1 MDMTNTSVGNLR
13 AQRLGKLIQEARL
26 KTDQSISECAQI
38 LGMSDATFEAY
49 EAGDNSPSLPELEL
63 LAYTFQ
69 VPLEYFW
76 GEGEISRSFKKPSE
90 VNFARLNSIRQRMIG
105 AKLRKAR
112 LEAGYS
118 LESLGSE
125 IDMSPETLENYELGL
140 TPVPVPAL
148 EMLGEALKQPIKY
161 FEDQHGPVGIWSAQ
175 QRALKDF
182 KELPP
187 ELQIFVT
194 KPINRPYLE
203 LAQRLSEMSVEK
215 LRAVAEGLLEIT
227 L

>member
-1 MDMTNTSVGNLR
+1 MTNTTVGYQR
-13 AQRLGKLIQEARL
+13 AQSLGKLIQNARL
-26 KTDQSISECAQI
+26 KAAQSISECAQV
-38 LGMSDATFEAY
+38 LGVPEATFEAY
-49 EAGDNSPSLPELEL
+49 ETGDKSPSLPELEL

-69 VPLEYFW
+69 IPLDYFW
-76 GEGEISRSFKKPSE
+76 GDSETSQSSEQPSE
-90 VNFARLNSIRQRMIG
+90 VNFTRLNSIRQRMIG

-112 LEAGYS
+112 LEAGFS
-118 LESLGSE
+118 LEDLGAE
-125 IDMSPETLENYELGL
+125 VDLSPETLEQYELG
-140 TPVPVPAL
+140 TSPVPVPVL
-148 EMLGEALKQPIKY
+148 ELLGQALKQPIKY
-161 FEDQHGPVGIWSAQ
+161 FEDQYGPVGMWSAQ
-175 QRALKDF
+175 QRALGEF

-187 ELQIFVT
+187 ELQVFVT

>member
-1 MDMTNTSVGNLR
+1 MTNTTVRQQR
-13 AQRLGKLIQEARL
+13 AQSLGKLIQEARS
-26 KTDQSISECAQI
+26 KADQSISECAQF
-38 LGMSDATFEAY
+38 LGVPDATFEAY
-49 EAGDNSPSLPELEL
+49 EAGDLSPSLPELEL
-63 LAYTFQ
+63 LAYVFQ
-69 VPLEYFW
+69 LPLEFFW
-76 GEGEISRSFKKPSE
+76 GESEISRSSE
-90 VNFARLNSIRQRMIG
+90 QPTAVNFARLNSIRQRMIG

-118 LESLGSE
+118 LEDLASEVDVSL
-125 IDMSPETLENYELGL
+125 ETLENYELGL
-140 TPVPVPAL
+140 SSVPFPAL
-148 EMLGEALKQPIKY
+148 AMLGEALKQPVKY
-161 FEDQHGPVGIWSAQ
+161 FEDQHGPVGMWSAQ
-175 QRALKDF
+175 QRALTDF